1 MKTPKIIAHRGA
13 SFDAPENTLASVNLA
28 WKQNINFVEI
38 DVKLT
43 KDNVLAVFHDDT
55 TIRYNH
61 QNKLFNTYNFEDL
74 STIDVG
80 TFKGEKWKNEPIPT
94 LAQVL
99 ETIPKNGTLVVE
111 LKDGPEMITPL
122 KQLQQKY
129 KSIWKKLEFIA
140 FNFNTVCT
148 VKQAFPNNKCL
159 WLLDLDY
166 NDETAKNVPSNQEI
180 INKVKQYNLDGVD
193 VFAGQLA
200 NKTFFEAM
208 QQANLYVY
216 LWTINSINHAKQ
228 YLDFSPDGITTDKP
242 KLIQQQLK
250 TLDYNKLENT
260 HWDILIIGGGATGI
274 GTAIDAA
281 SRGYKTLLVEK
292 EDYGKG
298 TSSKST
304 KLIHGGVRYLQQGN
318 VSLVLEALKER
329 ALLKNNASHIVHD
342 LKFVVP
348 TYDWWE
354 SPFYGI
360 GLKLYDWLAGKQGF
374 GDSELL
380 TKEETIEY
388 LPTITQEG
396 LRGGVIYH
404 DGQFDDSRLLTNMM
418 QTAKEQGATVLN
430 YHEFL
435 EFNKLGD
442 GMINGGIIKNTFTN
456 KETKI
461 KAKAIINATG
471 VFSDTIRQKD
481 EPTTHKIMTSSQ
493 GVHIVLDKSF
503 LPGDTAIMIPET
515 EDGRVLFAVPWHD
528 KIILGTTD
536 TPVTEYPYEPL
547 PQEHEIEFLIS
558 HAAKYLT
565 KDPTRADVKSV
576 FVGLRPLV
584 KNGNAEDTSAIS
596 REHVIE
602 ISKNGLVTIA
612 GGKWTT
618 YRKMAEDVV
627 DQAAMIASL
636 TPVKSDTEFL
646 NIHGHKTN
654 VDPLEPFA
662 IYGTD
667 ADLIKKLIKEQ
678 PELGE
683 KIHPSYNIIKAQI
696 IWAIQHEDAKTIE
709 DFLARRTRLLFLD
722 AKAAIKAAPIVAQ
735 IFKTELN
742 LSDEWEINQLEEFTK
757 HAKQYLLKPFII
769 N

>member
-1 MKTPKIIAHRGA
+1 MNNI
-13 SFDAPENTLASVNLA
+13 ENT
-28 WKQNINFVEI
+28 
-38 DVKLT
+38 T
-43 KDNVLAVFHDDT
+43 
-55 TIRYNH
+55 
-61 QNKLFNTYNFEDL
+61 
-74 STIDVG
+74 
-80 TFKGEKWKNEPIPT
+80 
-94 LAQVL
+94 
-99 ETIPKNGTLVVE
+99 
-111 LKDGPEMITPL
+111 
-122 KQLQQKY
+122 
-129 KSIWKKLEFIA
+129 
-140 FNFNTVCT
+140 
-148 VKQAFPNNKCL
+148 
-159 WLLDLDY
+159 
-166 NDETAKNVPSNQEI
+166 
-180 INKVKQYNLDGVD
+180 
-193 VFAGQLA
+193 
-200 NKTFFEAM
+200 
-208 QQANLYVY
+208 
-216 LWTINSINHAKQ
+216 
-228 YLDFSPDGITTDKP
+228 
-242 KLIQQQLK
+242 
-250 TLDYNKLENT
+250 
-260 HWDILIIGGGATGI
+260 WDILIIGGGATGM

-292 EDYGKG
+292 DDYGKG

-329 ALLKNNASHIVHD
+329 ALLKNNAPHIVHD
-342 LKFVVP
+342 LKFIVP

-380 TKEETIEY
+380 SKEETVTL
-388 LPTITQEG
+388 LPTITQKG

-404 DGQFDDSRLLTNMM
+404 DGQFDDSRLLINMM

-435 EFNKLGD
+435 SFTKTRE
-442 GMINGGIIKNTFTN
+442 GMIDGAIIKDSFTN
-456 KETKI
+456 KETQI
-461 KAKAIINATG
+461 KAKVVINATG
-471 VFSDTIRQKD
+471 VFSDSIRQKD

-503 LPGDTAIMIPET
+503 LPGETAIMIPET

-528 KIILGTTD
+528 KIIVGTTD
-536 TPVTEYPYEPL
+536 TPVSEYPYEPL
-547 PQEHEIEFLIS
+547 PQEHEIEFLIT

-565 KDPTRADVKSV
+565 KDPTREDVKSV

-584 KNGNAEDTSAIS
+584 KNGNAEDTAAIS

-636 TPVKSDTEFL
+636 DSVKSDTEFL
-646 NIHGHKTN
+646 NIHGHKPN
-654 VDPLEPFA
+654 VDPNELLA

-667 ADLIKKLIKEQ
+667 ADLIKELIKKR
-678 PELGE
+678 PELGDR
-683 KIHPSYNIIKAQI
+683 IHPNYPIIKAQV
-696 IWAIQHEDAKTIE
+696 IWAIEQEDAKNIE

-722 AKAAIKAAPIVAQ
+722 ARASIQASEIVAD

-742 LSDEWEINQLEEFTK
+742 KSETWKQNQITAFNK
-757 HAKQYLLKPFII
+757 HANKYLIP
-769 N
+769 